1 MRLIA
6 INKMHSVESTENDR
20 TQRRDVNLC
29 EVHIDLLRTMYP
41 GYRFPIHDRKTK
53 SCC

>member
-6 INKMHSVESTENDR
+6 MSKMYSVESTENDL
-20 TQRRDVNLC
+20 TQRRDVNLR

-41 GYRFPIHDRKTK
+41 GYRFPIYDRKM
-53 SCC
+53 